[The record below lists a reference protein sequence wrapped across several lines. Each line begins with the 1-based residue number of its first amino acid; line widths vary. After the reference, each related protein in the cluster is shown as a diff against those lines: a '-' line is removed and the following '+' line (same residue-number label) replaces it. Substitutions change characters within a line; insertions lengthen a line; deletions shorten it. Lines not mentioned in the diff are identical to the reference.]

1 MKALKRYCLIFGVLV
16 WSLAGF
22 AQSSFEYYSLAFVK
36 YNMSD
41 FKGAISDL
49 TKAIE
54 ADPGYSSAYILRG
67 LAKFNAG
74 DYHGAI
80 SDYTDAMNADPRYTG
95 QTRLRIQSYT
105 GDVVNIDRAVQV
117 DSRFLE
123 AYFNR
128 GLARSAIEDYRGAI
142 EDFTSVLQIDPYLD
156 KALYSRGNARYDL
169 GDRKGACTDWEEAAE
184 LGFSLAIELLD
195 VYCKTGQPE

>member
-1 MKALKRYCLIFGVLV
+1 MLVLG
-16 WSLAGF
+16 LAGF
-22 AQSSFEYYSLAFVK
+22 AQSAFEYYSLAFVK
-36 YNMSD
+36 YNMND

-54 ADPGYSSAYILRG
+54 ADPKYSSAYVLRG
-67 LAKFNAG
+67 LAKFNTG
-74 DYHGAI
+74 DYQGAI
-80 SDYTDAMNADPRYTG
+80 SDYTDAMKADPRYTG

-105 GDVVNIDRAVQV
+105 GDVVNIERAVQV

-128 GLARSAIEDYRGAI
+128 GLAKAAIEDFRGAI
-142 EDFTSVLQIDPYLD
+142 EDFTSALQVDPD
-156 KALYSRGNARYDL
+156 FMKALYSRGNARYDL
-169 GDRKGACTDWEEAAE
+169 GDREGACADWEKAAE

-195 VYCKTGQPE
+195 VYCKTGHPE